1 MEANK
6 GKGAWVID
14 SYSGYPVRQL
24 AVKLELNVRTN
35 YGRGRVREIIE
46 ER

>member
-6 GKGAWVID
+6 GRGSWVID

-24 AVKLELNVRTN
+24 TAKLELNVRTKN
-35 YGRGRVREIIE
+35 SLTTAKVE
-46 ER
+46 